1 MSADIMQF
9 MQFLSQP
16 RHDSNS
22 KPRYKRYAC
31 RLAAAGYSE
40 VEQLAN
46 AEAKDL
52 TRQPQPGVAF
62 ADTRVIINEAKQQLA
77 GAFGF
82 QNCTT
87 QTSIA
92 NCPRCVL

>member
-1 MSADIMQF
+1 VSAEIMQF

-62 ADTRVIINEAKQQLA
+62 AEMWPASGHRWNSCFSVTS
-77 GAFGF
+77 
-82 QNCTT
+82 
-87 QTSIA
+87 SIA
-92 NCPRCVL
+92 AKV